1 MASPEGRS
9 RRGDRTTGG
18 QSSFIRGAPTRVAPS
33 TSLSRRDDDASD
45 SARSDVSSAPTAR
58 EPMRREA
65 WSANGVNDEDLDE
78 WDYAERGPLA
88 KLKTRQMTEVARE
101 KATMGVYVDDAEL
114 GAYSDATPAHL
125 KKLTADPDFVGP
137 ESYPRRQ
144 RDWVGY
150 YVAFVLCFASFVIGV
165 AAMSNGEPEYLF
177 RLVES
182 AKGRLCGADA
192 GVMNRPFLWHP
203 HAGERDHGAGGEL
216 SVCVEACP
224 TAHDW
229 VCVDADVATA
239 FGLSDASATN
249 GDATNVTYNASV
261 HGSTAPPPSPPP
273 QPPSVEC
280 PSGVYL
286 HSLMD
291 FEPVFHAC
299 LPKDKEKQTVRGAA
313 TTGESFE
320 SEAGAEEGSAEGS
333 TQGSEG
339 SSVSGSEGSETP
351 PPRDKHF
358 SSALREVDTPERFIA
373 NAVFAEVDASRWPL
387 VLTLVLV
394 IGLAFGLNA
403 ILNRDAANYHAVAL
417 AGSIL
422 LGSFITALFGL
433 KPFLKMNTLDGVL
446 IDDLDDRLRGARF
459 VRAAT
464 PYLAVPAAVVVVRV
478 ASHAVRNRD
487 RLGLGTT
494 LLDVAGSVL
503 SLAGLDVVVPLAA
516 IGPLVSVASWVMF
529 GLIYLSAVASR
540 HFHEDRVARGGG
552 LERYEGVSD
561 AGNASNEYDTH
572 SAHSD
577 SAGWHGVYRGATVFH
592 FLFCGWCAT
601 WVVLFV
607 RCVVSTVVVSWYWAR
622 EGDREKRL
630 AEMSTWRA
638 FRRVALCHAGSLA
651 LLAFWMPALTAPR
664 VAIGAY
670 CKIRGLVGTKTP
682 PYSAPLAYRS
692 AAVCQIALHGCSLRR
707 ACFNQHHLKM
717 RNSEIVRKCERA
729 ADGAMFAGW
738 VCTALASFAICAG
751 LTNVDFLT
759 VRGARW
765 TLAPAS
771 CAALAGTVVFFAFF
785 MAHREAVETIIQCF
799 CEDTERNNGT
809 PLRQYYAPAAL
820 KKLIFVDVQGHRAPS
835 DRDADDA
842 FEAEFKRQRRAKKE
856 ARRERKSN
864 SSRMGSVKEEA

>member
-33 TSLSRRDDDASD
+33 TSLSRRDDDVSE
-45 SARSDVSSAPTAR
+45 ARSDVSSARTAR

-114 GAYSDATPAHL
+114 GAYSDAVPAHL
-125 KKLTADPDFVGP
+125 KKLTADPDFIGP

-150 YVAFVLCFASFVIGV
+150 YVAFVMCFASFVIGV
-165 AAMSNGEPEYLF
+165 AAISNGKPEYLF

-182 AKGRLCGADA
+182 ASGRLCGADA
-192 GVMNRPFLWHP
+192 GVTNEPFLWHP
-203 HAGERDHGAGGEL
+203 HAGERDHGLGAEL
-216 SVCVEACP
+216 SVCVKACP

-229 VCVDADVATA
+229 VCVDADVANA
-239 FGLSDASATN
+239 FKAQGASA
-249 GDATNVTYNASV
+249 ATNATDVVYNASV

-273 QPPSVEC
+273 MPPSSAC

-313 TTGESFE
+313 TTGE
-320 SEAGAEEGSAEGS
+320 AGEGSPENAGEEGEGSAEGSEGS

-339 SSVSGSEGSETP
+339 STS

-358 SSALREVDTPERFIA
+358 ESALREVDTPERFIA
-373 NAVFAEVDASRWPL
+373 NAVFAEVDANRWPL

-403 ILNRDAANYHAVAL
+403 ILNRDAANYHAVSL

-422 LGSFITALFGL
+422 LGAFITALFGL
-433 KPFLKMNTLDGVL
+433 KPFFKMDTVSGVL
-446 IDDLDDRLRGARF
+446 IDDLDDRLSAARF

-464 PYLAVPAAVVVVRV
+464 PYLAVPAALLVVRV

-503 SLAGLDVVVPLAA
+503 SLAGLDVVIPLAA
-516 IGPLVSVASWVMF
+516 IGPLISIAFWVMF
-529 GLIYLSAVASR
+529 GTIYLSAVASR
-540 HFHEDRVARGGG
+540 HFHDDRVARGGG
-552 LERYEGVSD
+552 LERYEGSSGTD
-561 AGNASNEYDTH
+561 LEGTSNAYTD
-572 SAHSD
+572 SAHTD
-577 SAGWHGVYRGATVFH
+577 SAGWHGVYRGATAFH

-651 LLAFWMPALTAPR
+651 LLAFWMPALIAPR
-664 VAIGAY
+664 IAVGAY

-682 PYSAPLAYRS
+682 PYSVPLAYRS

-717 RNSEIVRKCERA
+717 RNREIVRKCERA
-729 ADGAMFAGW
+729 ADGVMFAGW
-738 VCTALASFAICAG
+738 VCVALASFAICAG
-751 LTNVDFLT
+751 LTGVDFLT
-759 VRGARW
+759 IRAVRW

-842 FEAEFKRQRRAKKE
+842 FEAEFKEQRRAKKE

-864 SSRMGSVKEEA
+864 SSRMGSVNEEA